1 MHFILDC
8 TNCSWPY
15 MFHFPNRCFH
25 YKPFRMFSLFF
36 RYQHIKTLLFSR
48 KFKTIL
54 YRFDFDQ
61 EVLRIKEF
69 NELYIDEYYVFIY
82 NTYK

>member
-1 MHFILDC
+1 
-8 TNCSWPY
+8 
-15 MFHFPNRCFH
+15 MFL
-25 YKPFRMFSLFF
+25 LFF

-61 EVLRIKEF
+61 EFLRIKEF

>member
-1 MHFILDC
+1 
-8 TNCSWPY
+8 
-15 MFHFPNRCFH
+15 
-25 YKPFRMFSLFF
+25 MFSLFF
-36 RYQHIKTLLFSR
+36 RYQHIKTLFFSR